1 MNEWVKEWAKVS
13 GSEAEGGYLS
23 RGGKFLVKIDDPA
36 VVLQRRLQT
45 QTEAGLSDDSCVL
58 SQERKNGQV

>member
-1 MNEWVKEWAKVS
+1 M
-13 GSEAEGGYLS
+13 
-23 RGGKFLVKIDDPA
+23 KIDDPA